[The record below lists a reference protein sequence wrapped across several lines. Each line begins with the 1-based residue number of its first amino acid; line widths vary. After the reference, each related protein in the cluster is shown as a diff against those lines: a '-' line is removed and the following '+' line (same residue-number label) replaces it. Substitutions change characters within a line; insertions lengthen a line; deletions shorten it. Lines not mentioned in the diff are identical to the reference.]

1 MKNELIKGERIN
13 DKSQETDLIELTS
26 KIWMNKKGVIIM
38 TTISV
43 IIGVIIA
50 LLLPNKYTS
59 GTTFIPQMN
68 SSGFEAPSRLSG
80 LASLAGI
87 NLGNS
92 SSFQEFPPNLYPRM
106 VLSVP
111 FRNDLLGL
119 EIQQQDTTYQ
129 LSDYLIQKRRQGLW
143 PLLLKYT
150 IGLPRVLFGAEDD
163 IEIFQEA
170 GKTYKLTKD
179 DVILY
184 EYLDA
189 NLILELNDNEGFV
202 GLSFTDEDKFVAA
215 QVAQE
220 AMLLL
225 QERIIKFRNQS
236 AMELLTFTEDQYFKQ
251 EEKYNSLQD
260 TFAIYRDNNLSL
272 TTVYAK
278 IKQQRLSREIG
289 IAASVLEQLAS
300 HVEQA
305 KLKLNQDTP
314 IFTIIEPAYIPYK
327 KSSPKR
333 SLIVIGFCF
342 FGFLSSAGFY
352 LLKDFVKDTIDQIVG

>member
-1 MKNELIKGERIN
+1 M
-13 DKSQETDLIELTS
+13 
-26 KIWMNKKGVIIM
+26 
-38 TTISV
+38 
-43 IIGVIIA
+43 
-50 LLLPNKYTS
+50 
-59 GTTFIPQMN
+59 
-68 SSGFEAPSRLSG
+68 
-80 LASLAGI
+80 
-87 NLGNS
+87 
-92 SSFQEFPPNLYPRM
+92 
-106 VLSVP
+106 
-111 FRNDLLGL
+111 
-119 EIQQQDTTYQ
+119 
-129 LSDYLIQKRRQGLW
+129 
-143 PLLLKYT
+143 
-150 IGLPRVLFGAEDD
+150 
-163 IEIFQEA
+163 
-170 GKTYKLTKD
+170 
-179 DVILY
+179 
-184 EYLDA
+184 
-189 NLILELNDNEGFV
+189 ELNDNEGFV

-278 IKQQRLSREIG
+278 NKQQRLSREIG